1 MSSGI
6 RTDLALESREL
17 NPDIEGVE
25 EQTEERERMTVS
37 RIKIT
42 DRTAAEKLDKPIGK
56 YVTLDAPELC
66 NRPLDLFEQMSA
78 ALSEEL
84 RDMFTG
90 LKDCEGKELFE
101 HDVIKNY
108 PFIPSEIVWS
118 EELSG
123 YYLTHANGKIYEKPL
138 GYYLSLG
145 KFIVVG
151 NKFDKEK

>member
-1 MSSGI
+1 MKIENIKFKAKRRDNGEWVEG
-6 RTDLALESREL
+6 DLMKESYGAR
-17 NPDIEGVE
+17 IVE
-25 EQTEERERMTVS
+25 HTSKADNWLAVDPSTVCQ
-37 RIKIT
+37 
-42 DRTAAEKLDKPIGK
+42 
-56 YVTLDAPELC
+56 Y
-66 NRPLDLFEQMSA
+66 
-78 ALSEEL
+78 
-84 RDMFTG
+84 TG
-90 LKDCEGKELFE
+90 LTDCEGNELYE